1 MPIATLTISIAA
13 IWILMRG
20 TGNLSDFFTGIIIAI
35 LIILFLWKSYEHKKK
50 LIRRNEKKEKN
61 ILRLVYTL
69 RFVLSFL
76 WELIIANLQVMLIV
90 IRPNLSIQPG
100 IFAFKTRCKSPL
112 GITSLANSITLT
124 PGTLSIDVSDESE
137 IIYVHTLDSKD
148 LKEMKIRI
156 QKRLEDPI
164 LGAFE

>member
-1 MPIATLTISIAA
+1 MI
-13 IWILMRG
+13 
-20 TGNLSDFFTGIIIAI
+20 
-35 LIILFLWKSYEHKKK
+35 
-50 LIRRNEKKEKN
+50 
-61 ILRLVYTL
+61 
-69 RFVLSFL
+69 
-76 WELIIANLQVMLIV
+76 IV

-124 PGTLSIDVSDESE
+124 PGTLSIDVSDESK

-164 LGAFE
+164 VGAFE